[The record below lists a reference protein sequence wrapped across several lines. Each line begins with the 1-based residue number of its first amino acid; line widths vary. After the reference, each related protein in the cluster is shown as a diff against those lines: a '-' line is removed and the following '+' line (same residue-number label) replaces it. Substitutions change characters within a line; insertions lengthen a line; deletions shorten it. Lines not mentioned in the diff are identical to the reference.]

1 MKEAL
6 IQVPINISDVLFN
19 RTLPTITQW
28 NRLEGRPRTHHF
40 DKALKAEVRDALWML
55 TKQWQ
60 MGEFIANDAG
70 SPISAKAHIHQSS
83 ITRYQAAENTFQPYE
98 KNIPLEA
105 KAEQKSIPFTRN
117 QELLSI
123 DIRLHIGHYWLKLLA
138 PALGIYKADYIR
150 TYKFEL
156 PAESRHTDYI
166 YSQKN
171 DLQLY
176 KAIVGRSMDGYAFL
190 QHLLNGGLASD
201 GITNGADQTALD
213 TLGNTLLTWYKNT
226 FLQPDQQQN
235 NAWLPNQLE
244 YQFECQAEDQPKT
257 TRLTAKEY
265 DDGNLDWYS
274 FNSTQGAG
282 SPNGDTGNKTDS
294 LIPAHVAF
302 DGMPDTRWWKFEDS
316 KTSFAD
322 VSPATTDLSKLLLIE
337 FGLIFANDW
346 FLIPFTLPIG
356 KLVNIKGLTVSNNFG
371 EVFWIEAAEASNT
384 SNKEWSM
391 FKLKNDSAD
400 TDTSLLLAPTAI
412 KVQEGAPV
420 EEVLFIRDEVANMV
434 WGIETTVPSAEGWGV
449 KGGERA
455 LQTRRYHEDIVKALT
470 GGTTPTPPLNDA
482 RVTYLPMTDVPEHWI
497 PFIPV
502 KTENSTRDIQLQRGS
517 MLRIISGDTEKP
529 AKVKPGTSILR
540 EGLDKTTPEP
550 YYVHEEEIPRAGIRV
565 TQCFQRTR
573 WLNGE
578 VMVWL
583 GMKKKTGKGEG
594 SSNLQFDVL
603 EDVK

>member
-6 IQVPINISDVLFN
+6 IQVPVNISAVLD

-28 NRLEGRPRTHHF
+28 NRLEARPRTHHF

-105 KAEQKSIPFTRN
+105 KAEQKRIPFTRN

-123 DIRLHIGHYWLKLLA
+123 DIRLHIGHYWIKLLA
-138 PALGIYKADYIR
+138 PTLGAYKADYIR

-156 PAESRHTDYI
+156 PAESRSTDYI

-176 KAIVGRSMDGYAFL
+176 KAIVGRSMDGYALL

-201 GITNGADQTALD
+201 GITTGADQSALD
-213 TLGNTLLTWYKNT
+213 ALGKTLLTWYKNT
-226 FLQPDQQQN
+226 FLQPDQPQN

-244 YQFECQAEDQPKT
+244 YQFECQAEDQPET
-257 TRLTAKEY
+257 TRLTSQEY
-265 DDGNLDWYS
+265 YDGNLDWHS
-274 FNSTQGAG
+274 FNSAQGAG
-282 SPNGDTGNKTDS
+282 SPNGVTGNKTDS

-384 SNKEWSM
+384 SAKEWSM
-391 FKLKNDSAD
+391 FKLKNEGVH

-455 LQTRRYHEDIVKALT
+455 LQTRRYHEDIVKAVT
-470 GGTTPTPPLNDA
+470 GGTTPPAPLNDA
-482 RVTYLPMTDVPEHWI
+482 KVTYLPMTDVPEHWI

-502 KTENSTRDIQLQRGS
+502 KVESSTRDIQLQRGS

-540 EGLDKTTPEP
+540 EGLDKTKPEP

-565 TQCFQRTR
+565 MQCFQRTR

-578 VMVWL
+578 VVVWL

-603 EDVK
+603 QDVK

>member
-1 MKEAL
+1 MEGAL
-6 IQVPINISDVLFN
+6 INVPVNISDVLTR

-40 DKALKAEVRDALWML
+40 DKALKAEVRDSLWML

-83 ITRYQAAENTFQPYE
+83 ITRYQAAENPFQPYE
-98 KNIPLEA
+98 KTIPLEA
-105 KAEQKSIPFTRN
+105 KAEQKRIPFTRH

-123 DIRLHIGHYWLKLLA
+123 DLRLHIGHYWIKLLA
-138 PALGIYKADYIR
+138 PTLGAYKADYIR

-156 PAESRHTDYI
+156 PAESRSTDYI
-166 YSQKN
+166 YSHKN

-201 GITNGADQTALD
+201 GITTGADQAALD
-213 TLGNTLLTWYKNT
+213 TLGTTLLTWYKNT
-226 FLQPDQQQN
+226 ILQPEQPQN

-244 YQFECQAEDQPKT
+244 YQFECQAEDQPQT
-257 TRLTAKEY
+257 MRLTAQEY
-265 DDGNLDWYS
+265 YDGNLDWYS

-384 SNKEWSM
+384 SAKEWSM
-391 FKLKNDSAD
+391 FKLKNDGVM

-455 LQTRRYHEDIVKALT
+455 LQTRRYHEDLVKAAT
-470 GGTTPTPPLNDA
+470 GGTTPPASLNDA
-482 RVTYLPMTDVPEHWI
+482 KVTYLPMTDVPEHWI

-502 KTENSTRDIQLQRGS
+502 KVDHSTRDIQLQRS
-517 MLRIISGDTEKP
+517 SLLRIISGDPEKP

-540 EGLDKTTPEP
+540 EGLDKTKPDP

-578 VMVWL
+578 VVVWL

-603 EDVK
+603 QDIK

>member
-1 MKEAL
+1 MEQAL
-6 IQVPINISDVLFN
+6 IQVPVNISAVLTQ

-83 ITRYQAAENTFQPYE
+83 ITRYQAAENPFQPYE

-105 KAEQKSIPFTRN
+105 KAEQKRIPFTRN

-123 DIRLHIGHYWLKLLA
+123 DLRLHMGNYWIKLLV
-138 PALGIYKADYIR
+138 PALGAYKADYIR

-156 PAESRHTDYI
+156 PAESRSTDYI

-176 KAIVGRSMDGYAFL
+176 KAIAGRSMDGYTFL

-201 GITNGADQTALD
+201 GITGGADQAALD
-213 TLGNTLLTWYKNT
+213 TLGNTFLAWYKNT
-226 FLQPDQQQN
+226 FLQPEQAQN
-235 NAWLPNQLE
+235 NAWLPHQLE
-244 YQFECQAEDQPKT
+244 YQFECQAEDQPESK
-257 TRLTAKEY
+257 RLTAKEY
-265 DDGNLDWYS
+265 YDGNLDWYS
-274 FNSTQGAG
+274 FNSAQGDG

-294 LIPAHVAF
+294 LIPTHVAF

-384 SNKEWSM
+384 PNKEWSM
-391 FKLKNDSAD
+391 FKLKNEGVHA
-400 TDTSLLLAPTAI
+400 DTSLLLAPTAI

-455 LQTRRYHEDIVKALT
+455 LQTRRYHEDIVKAMT
-470 GGTTPTPPLNDA
+470 GGTTPTDPLNDA
-482 RVTYLPMTDVPEHWI
+482 KVTYLPMTDVPEHWI

-502 KTENSTRDIQLQRGS
+502 KVDNSTRDIQLQRGS

-578 VMVWL
+578 VIVWL

>member
-1 MKEAL
+1 MEEAL
-6 IQVPINISDVLFN
+6 IHVPINISDVLLN

-123 DIRLHIGHYWLKLLA
+123 DLRLHMGNYWIKLLA
-138 PALGIYKADYIR
+138 PTLGTYKADYIR

-156 PAESRHTDYI
+156 PAESRSTDYI

-201 GITNGADQTALD
+201 GITSGADQAALD
-213 TLGNTLLTWYKNT
+213 TLGNTFLTWYKNT

-257 TRLTAKEY
+257 TRLTAQEY
-265 DDGNLDWYS
+265 YDGNLDWYS
-274 FNSTQGAG
+274 FNSAEGGG
-282 SPNGDTGNKTDS
+282 SPNGITDDKTDS

-322 VSPATTDLSKLLLIE
+322 VSPATTDLAKLLLIE

-371 EVFWIEAAEASNT
+371 EIFWIEAAEASNT
-384 SNKEWSM
+384 ANKEWSM
-391 FKLKNDSAD
+391 FKLKNDGVT

-434 WGIETTVPSAEGWGV
+434 WGIETTVASAEGWGV

-455 LQTRRYHEDIVKALT
+455 LQTRRYHEDIVKGVTSGA
-470 GGTTPTPPLNDA
+470 TPATPLNDA
-482 RVTYLPMTDVPEHWI
+482 KVTYLPMTDVPEHWI

-502 KTENSTRDIQLQRGS
+502 KVDHSTRDIQLQRGS
-517 MLRIISGDTEKP
+517 MLRIISGDPEKP

-540 EGLDKTTPEP
+540 EGLDKTTQEP

-578 VMVWL
+578 VVVWL

-603 EDVK
+603 QDVK